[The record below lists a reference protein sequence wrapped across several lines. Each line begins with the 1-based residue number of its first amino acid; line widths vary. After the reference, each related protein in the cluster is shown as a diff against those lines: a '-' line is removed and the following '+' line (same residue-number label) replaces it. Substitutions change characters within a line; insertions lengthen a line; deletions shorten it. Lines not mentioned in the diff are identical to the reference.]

1 MIVKGKNYRYGIHVP
16 DNKSLSKDKEIEV
29 FPSPKMVYVSLTQ
42 HIGAP
47 AQAVVNVG
55 DKVKKGMLIGK
66 ETGFVSANVY
76 SPISGEVKSIERITN
91 GLQQNQEYVVI
102 ENDNLNEE
110 EFLSPLTTFSKEEI
124 VARIR
129 EAGIVGL
136 GGAGFPT
143 AVKFSPKEPIDTLI
157 INGAECEPYLTC
169 DYRLMLERAD
179 DIYKGIKYLKIAL
192 GVSNVIVGI
201 EKNKPDVI
209 EKFGKLFPDL
219 KIVALKKQYPMGS
232 EKHLIYCTTGRKV
245 PVGKLPMDVSVCVAN
260 IKTVIACLEA
270 VEDNKPLT
278 EIVLT
283 VSGNGIVEPKNL
295 LVPLGTSF
303 SEIIEF
309 CGGLTEKAEKIIA
322 GGPMMGKTL
331 INLNHFARKTDSGI
345 TVLTKDETDIANP
358 TNCINCAKCASNCP
372 MRLMPMYIEAFALA
386 GDFESAEKYGAMNC
400 LECGSCAY
408 NCPAKRSLVQSINY
422 AKSKIRELKTN
433 G

>member
-1 MIVKGKNYRYGIHVP
+1 MLINGKNYQYGIHVP
-16 DNKSLSKDKEIEV
+16 DKKDLSKNLKIETFPAPKTVWLSLS
-29 FPSPKMVYVSLTQ
+29 Q

-47 AQAVVNVG
+47 AEAIVAVG
-55 DKVKKGMLIGK
+55 DKVKKGTLIGK

-76 SPISGEVKSIERITN
+76 SSISGEVKAIETIEN
-91 GLQQNQEYVVI
+91 GLGQKQEHVLI
-102 ENDNLNEE
+102 END
-110 EFLSPLTTFSKEEI
+110 FLSEEALLPSLTEFSKDEI
-124 VARIR
+124 IKRIR

-143 AVKFSPKEPIDTLI
+143 AVKFLPKTAPDTLI

-169 DYRLMLERAD
+169 DYRLMLERAE
-179 DIYKGIKYLKIAL
+179 DIYKGIRYLKIAL
-192 GVSNVIVGI
+192 GVKDVVIGI

-209 EKFGKLFPDL
+209 NNFVKLFPDL

-245 PVGKLPMDVSVCVAN
+245 PVGKLPMDVGVSVVN

-270 VEDNKPLT
+270 IEFNKPLT
-278 EIVLT
+278 ETVLT
-283 VSGNGIVEPKNL
+283 VSGKGVKEPRNIK
-295 LVPLGTSF
+295 VPLGTAF
-303 SEIIEF
+303 SEILDY
-309 CGGLTEKAEKIIA
+309 CKVDLDATEKIIA
-322 GGPMMGKTL
+322 GGPMMGKALTH
-331 INLNHFARKTDSGI
+331 LNHYTRKTDSGI
-345 TVLTKDETDIANP
+345 IALTKGETDVNEP

-386 GDFESAEKYGAMNC
+386 GDFASAEKYGANNC

-408 NCPAKRSLVQSINY
+408 NCPAKRPLVQSINY
-422 AKSKIRELKTN
+422 AKSKIRELKKN